1 MTLSEFK
8 AWFEG
13 YTEGLEA
20 APTKAQFDRIKEK
33 VKLIDG
39 APVVQTI
46 WLDYYRRYYPT
57 YVPYPTPVWGQ
68 PYLGGVTFGGMSY
81 AGNATAGAQGR
92 ADAQAYSNNFNA
104 ADLKLVGQQAST
116 FDSHSA
122 MYALGKAEA
131 IN

>member
-33 VKLIDG
+33 VKEIDG
-39 APVVQTI
+39 APITHTVFVDRY
-46 WLDYYRRYYPT
+46 WPPYYYSSTGRHYGT
-57 YVPYPTPVWGQ
+57 V
-68 PYLGGVTFGGMSY
+68 GGVWLQGV
-81 AGNATAGAQGR
+81 GAASPQGR
-92 ADAQAYSNNFNA
+92 AQQFGQNQLAQN
-104 ADLKLVGQQAST
+104 Q

-122 MYALGKAEA
+122 MYALGKADA
-131 IN
+131 LN

>member
-33 VKLIDG
+33 VKEIDG
-39 APVVQTI
+39 APIIQTV
-46 WLDYYRRYYPT
+46 WLDSYRHYYP
-57 YVPYPTPVWGQ
+57 
-68 PYLGGVTFGGMSY
+68 SY
-81 AGNATAGAQGR
+81 APHWWQTTSGGYVHQTTATAGLMQNSAQRVGHGAANASMAGR
-92 ADAQAYSNNFNA
+92 
-104 ADLKLVGQQAST
+104 T
-116 FDSHSA
+116 FDGVTA

-131 IN
+131 VN

>member
-33 VKLIDG
+33 VKAIDG
-39 APVVQTI
+39 TVTAYPVYVDRYVRQWPSYAPN
-46 WLDYYRRYYPT
+46 Y
-57 YVPYPTPVWGQ
+57 PVWTSGNIATS
-68 PYLGGVTFGGMSY
+68 GIATGVGNISPTFGFDV
-81 AGNATAGAQGR
+81 TA
-92 ADAQAYSNNFNA
+92 
-104 ADLKLVGQQAST
+104 
-116 FDSHSA
+116 A

-131 IN
+131 AN